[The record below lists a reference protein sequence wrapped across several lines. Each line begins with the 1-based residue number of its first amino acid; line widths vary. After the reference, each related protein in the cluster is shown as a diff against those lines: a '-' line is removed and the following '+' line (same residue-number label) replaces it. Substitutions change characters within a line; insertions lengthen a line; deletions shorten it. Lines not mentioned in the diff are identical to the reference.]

1 MDFKNKVTMA
11 IEDWRDFYDDENIS
25 IAIGKVTFLSTAPN
39 SHKHVYSEEV
49 LQEYAPTYLGKFL
62 VAEYND
68 TIGDVLT
75 HTNKQTIV
83 GYIPLNQE
91 VYYDRDENGY
101 LQASVDVVISKI
113 YAPQVYKLFKD
124 KNYRAVSVEQLVGFT
139 PETEEFENGTFDK
152 IITGFEGIGI
162 TILGLE
168 YNGSIPTAKMTIIQ
182 MSEDNVK
189 DIETEY
195 VQYSETKKDLKD
207 DDKMSIILNKLEE
220 INSKLECNKEEKMAK
235 STEIIKCAVSIGD
248 DLWGKIY
255 CSLKEKYPRADGD
268 WITSKYRIVGIY
280 EEGTEKFV
288 IVEDCYDD
296 VKKFK
301 IIFTLTETELELSD
315 ELLEVAVDFVEVGQM
330 EMFTSDEFSKYE
342 AELKPVQAEE
352 IPEVKAPEEEE
363 MACGDKEKMADL
375 EVKLSEAEVKMA
387 SLELELK
394 ELKEFKMSTLNAQKD
409 SVVYATLS
417 QVKDFVDIETYS
429 KFEESGK
436 ICEYANIH
444 GWKNEVLA
452 SVADLALAKM
462 SELTS
467 KENGILDM
475 GTVGLY
481 GNNAKKESIYD

>member
-39 SHKHVYSEEV
+39 SHKHIYSEEV

-207 DDKMSIILNKLEE
+207 GDKISIILNKLDE
-220 INSKLECNKEEKMAK
+220 ISNKLESHKEESMAENKE
-235 STEIIKCAVSIGD
+235 
-248 DLWGKIY
+248 
-255 CSLKEKYPRADGD
+255 KEVEQVDYVEP
-268 WITSKYRIVGIY
+268 
-280 EEGTEKFV
+280 
-288 IVEDCYDD
+288 IVE
-296 VKKFK
+296 
-301 IIFTLTETELELSD
+301 EL
-315 ELLEVAVDFVEVGQM
+315 AVEV
-330 EMFTSDEFSKYE
+330 EIKDET
-342 AELKPVQAEE
+342 
-352 IPEVKAPEEEE
+352 E
-363 MACGDKEKMADL
+363 MACGTEEKLADVEDKEKEDDAEKMADL